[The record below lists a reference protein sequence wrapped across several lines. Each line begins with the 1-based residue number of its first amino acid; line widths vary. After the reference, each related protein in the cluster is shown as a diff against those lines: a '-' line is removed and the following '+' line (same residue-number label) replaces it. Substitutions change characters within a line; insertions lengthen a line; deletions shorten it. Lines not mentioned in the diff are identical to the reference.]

1 MSRSNKLASRPFWLI
16 VRHDVRRMEVLTTG
30 LPSGEEALPVFSFE
44 DEARM
49 FLERGAFDGDWRVR
63 ETGAGELISVLFSLC
78 AGVGWVALDPLPGPD
93 VTVWNGLLSMER
105 EAFMEVAANQ
115 GNGGAWS
122 SIGSGSRVGRR
133 SPHRVGTKDG
143 RARRPS
149 QHMTVAR
156 QAGVIAPTATFTRR

>member
-1 MSRSNKLASRPFWLI
+1 MKKRAPRPFWLI
-16 VRHDVRRMEVLTTG
+16 VKDDLGRLDVLTTN
-30 LPSGEEALPVFSFE
+30 LASGEAALPVFSFE

-49 FLERGAFDGDWRVR
+49 FLELGALDGDWRVR
-63 ETGAGELISVLFSLC
+63 VTAAGELISVLFSLC

-105 EAFMEVAANQ
+105 EALMEFVADQ

-122 SIGSGSRVGRR
+122 SIGSGNWVGRR
-133 SPHRVGTKDG
+133 SPDRVGAKDG

-149 QHMTVAR
+149 QHMTDAR
-156 QAGVIAPTATFTRR
+156 QTGVIVPMPTFTRR